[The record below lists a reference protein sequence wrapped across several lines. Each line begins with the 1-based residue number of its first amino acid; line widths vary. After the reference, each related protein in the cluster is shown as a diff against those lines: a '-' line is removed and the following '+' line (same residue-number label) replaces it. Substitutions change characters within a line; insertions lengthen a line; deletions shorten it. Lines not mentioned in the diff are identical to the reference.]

1 MEAGGACLAARHFKV
16 PVSMLRVVS
25 DNADP
30 AKADDKWRAIGM
42 KTLAHLLKSIPYEV
56 LRTSIRGQ

>member
-1 MEAGGACLAARHFKV
+1 
-16 PVSMLRVVS
+16 MLRVVS